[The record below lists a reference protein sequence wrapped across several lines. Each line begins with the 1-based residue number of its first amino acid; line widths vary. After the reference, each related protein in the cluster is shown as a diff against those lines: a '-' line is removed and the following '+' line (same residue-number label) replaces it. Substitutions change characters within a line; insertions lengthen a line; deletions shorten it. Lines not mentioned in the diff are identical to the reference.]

1 MKSIPPQQQAPR
13 TYLENQDIRCVT
25 SPYPTSTSK
34 TSSTAE
40 GIITPV
46 LSAEMKDVV
55 LERLEKEIMSKL
67 GGGSMCRSSG
77 GGSKVNL
84 SGKKRKRERTSTTTT
99 SIQSTKD
106 EVPMMG
112 TAESVVRSRFIVG
125 EYELHRFDMSTDYH
139 CLACLCIAVV
149 HHNSDLLMLH
159 TQYNLMLILIW

>member
-1 MKSIPPQQQAPR
+1 MKSTSPQQQAPR

-77 GGSKVNL
+77 GGSMVNL
-84 SGKKRKRERTSTTTT
+84 SGKKRRRERTSKTTTC
-99 SIQSTKD
+99 IQSTKD
-106 EVPMMG
+106 EAPMMG

-125 EYELHRFDMSTDYH
+125 E
-139 CLACLCIAVV
+139 
-149 HHNSDLLMLH
+149 
-159 TQYNLMLILIW
+159 